1 MDKETKNRISD
12 YFDPWDLV
20 EYLGISTSEIVE
32 AFEAEIEERLDAI
45 EELMEFK
52 RANLKYNFPRL

>member
-1 MDKETKNRISD
+1 MDKETKDRLAD

-20 EYLGISTSEIVE
+20 EYLGISTMQIIE
-32 AFEAEIEERLDAI
+32 AFEEEIEAKLDAI

-52 RANLKYNFPRL
+52 HG